1 VFRKI
6 ERNRHGAFQEDPFV
20 DFEAAQSFSG
30 TKARLLP
37 QQRTRHGALQKATLY
52 LYRKGLRSFEFHEWV
67 FLEGSMTVTLN
78 FAENTLSVTQYA
90 TL

>member
-1 VFRKI
+1 
-6 ERNRHGAFQEDPFV
+6 
-20 DFEAAQSFSG
+20 
-30 TKARLLP
+30 
-37 QQRTRHGALQKATLY
+37 LQKATLY
-52 LYRKGLRSFEFHEWV
+52 LYRKGLRSFEFHEWF

>member
-1 VFRKI
+1 M
-6 ERNRHGAFQEDPFV
+6 A
-20 DFEAAQSFSG
+20 
-30 TKARLLP
+30 LLRP
-37 QQRTRHGALQKATLY
+37 RQRTRHGALQKATLY

-78 FAENTLSVTQYA
+78 FAENTLSVTQYT

>member
-1 VFRKI
+1 M
-6 ERNRHGAFQEDPFV
+6 
-20 DFEAAQSFSG
+20 
-30 TKARLLP
+30 
-37 QQRTRHGALQKATLY
+37 QKATLY
-52 LYRKGLRSFEFHEWV
+52 LYRKGLRSFEIHEWV